1 MKKSLFLLSVLA
13 CASFAFVACDEKE
26 DPTPC
31 NTNAD
36 CDYPAYWCSNN
47 KCIRNSNYTPDQ
59 QEPTPGPNDP
69 TPGPNEPTPGE
80 SFPQVT
86 FSLSYG
92 SSLTHMTIQKWQTV
106 LPEQA
111 NASGS
116 GEGEIVIMLCK
127 EDDPTCKSPEKVVT
141 VTEAEGWKSK
151 PIQGSN
157 GPTISMSSL
166 PAGTW
171 NMMIFEDSS
180 ISAANGRSYKDPNP
194 ICYEG
199 EDWGCI
205 VSETDRMLVS
215 KEDYDAYAKNT
226 DKNKLGIYPQPST
239 IKVTIPEKCADAG
252 CTQDLG
258 QLLLAHYHE
267 RNISINARPEN
278 GYIAVGTAGGLRVV
292 DLNDFSV
299 QKSYGEMFDYT
310 LVDSDDSAINGV
322 PCGMMDG
329 GDGSTVWVIY
339 NMKGNGKDNIAVP
352 FDVQKKQQIGNK
364 HVVLKDLAS
373 NSSLCRGIV
382 KDGKMYAWSRFQGK
396 PAAGNILYVPSIQD
410 VLDNKA
416 NVEHDSCVE
425 RSETT
430 KACMKDPIAY
440 LRGTESLAVWHDT
453 VFTLQGNLDADGKHK
468 GSNGGICSD
477 GESQCIF
484 MTKAGEEFLEAIS
497 EKGKDDT
504 FIDGGNYW
512 EQSTT
517 AAGDK
522 TECKVNDYFFNV
534 PALTIVEKSNTEAWL
549 IASKCLSVAAWKL
562 KYDAGSGKISYERMK
577 LSDMPGQNNL
587 DSSQFGVYITDW
599 ELSPDKKYLYGMPS
613 GPSATMLYTKQGT
626 EDKYTSSNR
635 TLGMVLDVSGDKP
648 KYAADEQFN
657 RNIDG
662 YEGNNGDGNP
672 KSPAIDMGLDIQQH
686 WYTQYFTEWTNNLQ
700 GAVTTFRPAR
710 IKMVVSN
717 NTLWLT
723 RIGDGTE
730 EGGKATKNTLGH
742 YRDIATYDLKE
753 GRSILW
759 PHQNE
764 TYYHPYTGGTD
775 NLRPSGFPL
784 DPNGFDT
791 VNTMGIVYLPKK

>member
-1 MKKSLFLLSVLA
+1 MKKNLFLFSVLA
-13 CASFAFVACDEKE
+13 CASLGLVACDEKD
-26 DPTPC
+26 DPIPC
-31 NTNAD
+31 QSNND
-36 CDYPAYWCSNN
+36 CDYPAYWCSMNH
-47 KCIRNSNYTPDQ
+47 CIRNSNYTPSD
-59 QEPTPGPNDP
+59 TKPGPA
-69 TPGPNEPTPGE
+69 TTGA
-80 SFPQVT
+80 PQVS

-92 SSLTHMTIQKWQTV
+92 SYLTHLTIQNWQTL
-106 LPEQA
+106 LPEPA

-116 GEGEIVIMLCK
+116 GVGEIVVMLCK
-127 EDDPTCKSPEKVVT
+127 ESDPTCKSPDHVIA
-141 VTEAEGWKSK
+141 VTEAEGWKSA
-151 PIQGSN
+151 PIQASN
-157 GPTISMSSL
+157 GPTINLYNL

-171 NMMIFEDSS
+171 NMMIFEDSV
-180 ISAANGRSYKDPNP
+180 ISAANGSDYKHPNP
-194 ICYEG
+194 ICKEG

-215 KEDYDAYAKNT
+215 AADYEAYSKNT
-226 DKNKLGIYPQPST
+226 NKNQLGIYPQPST
-239 IKVTIPEKCADAG
+239 IKVTVPAKCDSTA

-258 QLLLAHYHE
+258 KLLLAHYHE
-267 RNISINARPEN
+267 RNISIDARPEN

-364 HVVLKDLAS
+364 HVVLKDHSS
-373 NSSLCRGIV
+373 NSSLCRGVV
-382 KDGKMYAWSRFQGK
+382 KDGKMFAWSRFQGK
-396 PAAGNILYVPSIQD
+396 PAAGNIVYVASVKD
-410 VLDNKA
+410 VLDNTA
-416 NVEHDSCVE
+416 NIEHDPCVE
-425 RSETT
+425 RSAMTG
-430 KACMKDPIAY
+430 ACMKDPIAY

-468 GSNGGICSD
+468 GSNGGMCSD
-477 GESQCIF
+477 GEAQCIF
-484 MTKAGEEFLEAIS
+484 MTKAGEEFLEPIS
-497 EKGKDDT
+497 AKDDT
-504 FIDGGNYW
+504 TSFIDGGNYW

-534 PALTIVEKSNTEAWL
+534 PALTIVEKSDTEAWL

-562 KYDAGSGKISYERMK
+562 KYDAGSTKVTYERIKM
-577 LSDMPGQNNL
+577 SDMPGQNNL
-587 DSSQFGVYITDW
+587 DSSQYGVYITDW
-599 ELSPDKKYLYGMPS
+599 AISPDKKYLYGMPS
-613 GPSATMLYTKQGT
+613 GPSTTMLYTRAGSP
-626 EDKYTSSNR
+626 DKRAPSNR
-635 TLGMVLDVSGDKP
+635 TLGIVLDISGDKP
-648 KYAADEQFN
+648 QYASDAQFN
-657 RNIDG
+657 RNIDDF
-662 YEGNNGDGNP
+662 EGTSGDTNP
-672 KSPAIDMGLDIQQH
+672 RSPAIDMGLDIQQH
-686 WYTQYFTEWTNNLQ
+686 WYTQYFTEWANNLN

-710 IKMVVSN
+710 IQMVVSN

-730 EGGKATKNTLGH
+730 DGGRATKNTLGH

-759 PHQNE
+759 PHQSE

-784 DPNGFDT
+784 DPKNFDT